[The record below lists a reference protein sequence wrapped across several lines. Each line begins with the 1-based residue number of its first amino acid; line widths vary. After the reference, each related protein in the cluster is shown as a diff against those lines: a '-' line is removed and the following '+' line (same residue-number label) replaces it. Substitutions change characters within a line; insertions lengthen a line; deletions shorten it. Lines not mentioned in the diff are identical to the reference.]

1 MSSNGVIN
9 MKELYNLAKN
19 LKTLRKQCN
28 YTQQYV
34 AEQIGV
40 SCQSYQAYEW
50 GNAIPT
56 LPHFIKLAQFYD
68 VTMEE
73 LLES

>member
-1 MSSNGVIN
+1 

-19 LKTLRKQCN
+19 LKELRKQYH

-34 AEQIGV
+34 ANQIGV

-56 LPHFIKLAQFYD
+56 LPHFIKLARLYD
-68 VTMEE
+68 VQMEE
-73 LLES
+73 LLE